1 MYLLLAMVVI
11 SKDNNEKVNTVV
23 PAEEI
28 GFSICG

>member
-1 MYLLLAMVVI
+1 MVVM

-28 GFSICG
+28 GFSICR